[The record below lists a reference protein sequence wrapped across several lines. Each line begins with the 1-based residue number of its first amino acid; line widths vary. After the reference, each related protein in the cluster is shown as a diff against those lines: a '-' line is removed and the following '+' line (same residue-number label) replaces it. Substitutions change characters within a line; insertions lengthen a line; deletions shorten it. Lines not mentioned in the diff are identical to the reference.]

1 MHSISTYIKVLLGFN
16 IGVLVFASIVFYW
29 FLPLVR
35 VRFCVSK
42 EHFKFDLQNNLFLK
56 VFWRDIELLEVIKV
70 KWRCYK
76 INYIKLNQTK
86 TLRLFLLQFS
96 RKKTILILKLLKE
109 FAENT
114 NVNFKE
120 GKIEAYNNKDTWKDW
135 VEIRK
140 IIQSVKKLSSHP
152 KTEKFNNFNRLKQE
166 RDLLKTQGEV
176 RLAKKNY
183 KSEFKY
189 AEAVVNMEERREFK
203 KTWYHSSKKIG
214 LIQLLLIWLLILL
227 PPLGSV
233 FNLPDSILSGILIG
247 ISITLFISLFLLIVS
262 LRKPQS

>member
-1 MHSISTYIKVLLGFN
+1 MGEKLENIEVKHSNINEFWLYFITFILLIFFCNFLFSIKHTDMHSISTYIKVLLGFN

-56 VFWRDIELLEVIKV
+56 VLWRDIELLEVIKV

-120 GKIEAYNNKDTWKDW
+120 VKIEEYNSKDTWNDW
-135 VEIRK
+135 IEIRK
-140 IIQSVKKLSSHP
+140 IIQSVKKLS
-152 KTEKFNNFNRLKQE
+152 
-166 RDLLKTQGEV
+166 
-176 RLAKKNY
+176 
-183 KSEFKY
+183 
-189 AEAVVNMEERREFK
+189 
-203 KTWYHSSKKIG
+203 
-214 LIQLLLIWLLILL
+214 
-227 PPLGSV
+227 
-233 FNLPDSILSGILIG
+233 
-247 ISITLFISLFLLIVS
+247 
-262 LRKPQS
+262 